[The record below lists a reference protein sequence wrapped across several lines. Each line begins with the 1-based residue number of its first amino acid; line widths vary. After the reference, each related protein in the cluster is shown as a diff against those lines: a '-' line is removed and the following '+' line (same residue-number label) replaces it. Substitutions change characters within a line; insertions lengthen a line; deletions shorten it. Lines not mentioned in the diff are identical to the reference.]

1 MGVSSIYLRQ
11 IERQNITTSGNGQPN
26 WSYIPSAAKSSK
38 SQSEFIQ
45 EIKSLAQKAAA
56 TTNEYKLDSINKQV
70 LRLKTEY
77 VSEVSPDRKALFQ
90 SAGNV
95 MKRGTTGMKYN
106 SQGEKT
112 LLDFLEGTNKEK
124 DLAERR
130 FALSGGGFLT
140 CPILSGGGHGV
151 VIQYGNTQV
160 LSNLGSGWG
169 YQMTPAELAKSQEF
183 YSIYWK
189 EYRSIKND
197 SEIRELPDYLE
208 QKSAFDKKA

>member
-1 MGVSSIYLRQ
+1 MCQKFLR
-11 IERQNITTSGNGQPN
+11 IG
-26 WSYIPSAAKSSK
+26 KH
-38 SQSEFIQ
+38 F
-45 EIKSLAQKAAA
+45 
-56 TTNEYKLDSINKQV
+56 
-70 LRLKTEY
+70 
-77 VSEVSPDRKALFQ
+77 FQ

-140 CPILSGGGHGV
+140 CPILSGGGHGA